1 MIQVEQLTKTYG
13 TTTAIR
19 DVSFQIGRGEIV
31 GFLGPNGAGKSTTM
45 CILAGAIG
53 ATSGEATIGGLDV
66 VGKAREVKAMVGYLP
81 EFPPLYADMTVRSY
95 LTYAGQLKGIERPA
109 QAADRIISRV
119 GLSQVAH
126 RLIDHLSLGFRQ
138 RVGIAQAL
146 VHSPKVLILDEPSR
160 GLDPAQRVEI
170 RALVKELAAGDVT
183 VILSTHVL
191 SEVEAICDRV
201 LIIHEGQIVTKGR
214 LDDLAGTQVS
224 LTVAHPSDDLVNRLH
239 KVEGVVAVQ
248 DRQDGR
254 YIISARSDIRP
265 EVARAAIDAGLLE
278 LSGGMN
284 LEAVYLEATAGT

>member
-45 CILAGAIG
+45 RILAGAIG

-95 LTYAGQLKGIERPA
+95 LTYAGQLKGAERPA
-109 QAADRIISRV
+109 QAADRILSRV

-248 DRQDGR
+248 DREDGR

-278 LSGGMN
+278 FSGGMN

>member
-13 TTTAIR
+13 TTTAIQN
-19 DVSFQIGRGEIV
+19 VSFQVGRGEIV

-45 CILAGAIG
+45 RILAGAIG
-53 ATSGEATIGGLDV
+53 ATSGGATIGGLDV
-66 VGKAREVKAMVGYLP
+66 FSNARQVKAMLGYLP
-81 EFPPLYADMTVRSY
+81 EVPPLYADMTVRSY
-95 LTYAGQLKGIERPA
+95 LKYAAQLKGTERPA
-109 QAADRIISRV
+109 QAVERVISRV

-201 LIIHEGQIVTKGR
+201 LIIHQGRIVTKGR

-224 LTVAHPSDDLVNRLH
+224 LTVAQPSDELVNRLH
-239 KVEGVVAVQ
+239 KVDGVVAIQ
-248 DRQDGR
+248 DREDGR

-265 EVARAAIDAGLLE
+265 EVARAAVDAGLLE

>member
-1 MIQVEQLTKTYG
+1 M
-13 TTTAIR
+13 
-19 DVSFQIGRGEIV
+19 
-31 GFLGPNGAGKSTTM
+31 
-45 CILAGAIG
+45 
-53 ATSGEATIGGLDV
+53 
-66 VGKAREVKAMVGYLP
+66 
-81 EFPPLYADMTVRSY
+81 
-95 LTYAGQLKGIERPA
+95 
-109 QAADRIISRV
+109 
-119 GLSQVAH
+119 
-126 RLIDHLSLGFRQ
+126 
-138 RVGIAQAL
+138 
-146 VHSPKVLILDEPSR
+146 
-160 GLDPAQRVEI
+160 
-170 RALVKELAAGDVT
+170 KELAAGDVT

-248 DRQDGR
+248 DREDGR

-278 LSGGMN
+278 FSGGMN